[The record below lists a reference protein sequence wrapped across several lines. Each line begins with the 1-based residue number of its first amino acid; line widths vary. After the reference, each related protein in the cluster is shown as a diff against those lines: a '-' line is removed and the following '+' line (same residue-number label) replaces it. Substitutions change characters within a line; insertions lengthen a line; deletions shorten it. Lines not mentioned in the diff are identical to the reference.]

1 MMCIS
6 MIRGIIISRRGLGVG
21 GLHDIY
27 VSWGDYRVSLG
38 SSQKEYFEQPT
49 IWRCFYSDVWR
60 LWDRRLR
67 AGFGI

>member
-6 MIRGIIISRRGLGVG
+6 IIRGIIISRRGLGVG

-27 VSWGDYRVSLG
+27 VSWGLLG
-38 SSQKEYFEQPT
+38 QFSKRIFEQPT
-49 IWRCFYSDVWR
+49 IWRCSYSDVWR